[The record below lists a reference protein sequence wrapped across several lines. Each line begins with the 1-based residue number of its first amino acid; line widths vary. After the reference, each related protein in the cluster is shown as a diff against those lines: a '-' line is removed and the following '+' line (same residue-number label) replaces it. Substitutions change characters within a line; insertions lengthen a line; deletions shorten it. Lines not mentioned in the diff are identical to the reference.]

1 MLRMAPARPS
11 APIVEQMIR
20 GYRLLLADDD
30 EAGRNALERAL
41 RYEGYHVELAADG
54 FEALARAEAR
64 PPDLLVLD
72 VMMPGL
78 NGLDTC
84 RRLRAAGNRTPILML
99 TARDELSDRVAGLD
113 AGADDYLAK
122 PFALQELLARSRALL
137 RRAGPHAD
145 GEPEV
150 LRLADLSLD
159 RRSREVRRG
168 GRLIE
173 LTRTEFNLL
182 QILLERPGQVL
193 ARALLFES
201 VWGFDLD
208 GSSNSLDVYI
218 GYLRRKLETDDAP
231 RLLHTIR
238 GVGFVLREADPR

>member
-1 MLRMAPARPS
+1 
-11 APIVEQMIR
+11 MIR

-41 RYEGYHVELAADG
+41 RYEGYRVELAADG
-54 FEALARAEAR
+54 FEALSRAEAR

-122 PFALQELLARSRALL
+122 PFALQELLARARALL
-137 RRAGPHAD
+137 RRAGPPAD
-145 GEPEV
+145 GAPGV
-150 LRLADLSLD
+150 LRLGDLSLD

-168 GRLIE
+168 DRRIE

-182 QILLERPGQVL
+182 RTLLEHPGQVL
-193 ARALLFES
+193 ARGLLFKS

-218 GYLRRKLETDDAP
+218 GYLRRKLEAGDDP

-238 GVGFVLREADPR
+238 GVGFVLRDGDPR